1 MELRWVKDHDE
12 KYSAYSGNHTYIV
25 RLFNV
30 GAYDGDPTL
39 TIYDDRYR
47 STCWSLTTRVGA
59 ATRHRVRLFN
69 DLSSALFA
77 AQVAEDNARDHQPPL
92 PRRAPTRRA
101 RESVPSSVQ
110 QATAQQHL
118 DVGDRP
124 GRHRRGVDDAH
135 TATIT
140 GRDGKTYTYWT
151 RLPRR

>member
-1 MELRWVKDHDE
+1 MELHWVKDHDE
-12 KYSAYSGNHTYIV
+12 QYSADSGNRTYIV

-39 TIYDDRYR
+39 TMYDDRYR
-47 STCWSLTTRVGA
+47 STCWSLTTRVGIV
-59 ATRHRVRLFN
+59 TRNPVRLFN

-77 AQVAEDNARDHQPPL
+77 AQVAEDNARDHQ
-92 PRRAPTRRA
+92 RHY
-101 RESVPSSVQ
+101 S
-110 QATAQQHL
+110 

-124 GRHRRGVDDAH
+124 GRHRRGVYGDH

-151 RLPRR
+151 RLRRGR